1 MLSHLCSK
9 SQAWKHYIPMKG
21 SQLGEFEEII
31 LLLVAVMQED
41 AYGLAIQE
49 RFQEQ
54 TGRTAAIGAV
64 HSALNRLEEK
74 GFVESKL
81 AEATAERGGRR
92 KRLFSMTL
100 AGKKALQTS
109 KDLRNNLWDQIPE
122 YGLEGLKAVLLWR

>member
-1 MLSHLCSK
+1 
-9 SQAWKHYIPMKG
+9 MKG

-31 LLLVAVMQED
+31 LLLIAVMQED

-54 TGRTAAIGAV
+54 TGRSAAIGAV

-74 GFVESKL
+74 GFVESQL

-92 KRLFSMTL
+92 KRIFSMTL
-100 AGKKALQTS
+100 AGKNALQVS
-109 KDLRNNLWDQIPE
+109 KDLRNNLWDQIPD
-122 YGLEGLKAVLLWR
+122 YGFEGLKAVLLWR

>member
-1 MLSHLCSK
+1 
-9 SQAWKHYIPMKG
+9 MKG

-49 RFQEQ
+49 HFQEQ

-64 HSALNRLEEK
+64 HSALNRLEYK

-109 KDLRNNLWDQIPE
+109 KDLRNNLWNKIPE
-122 YGLEGLKAVLLWR
+122 FGMEGLKATLKWI

>member
-1 MLSHLCSK
+1 
-9 SQAWKHYIPMKG
+9 MKG

-49 RFQEQ
+49 HFQEQ

-64 HSALNRLEEK
+64 HSALNRLEDK

-122 YGLEGLKAVLLWR
+122 FGMEGLKATLKWI